1 MATGPRYKVPMRR
14 RREGRTN
21 YHSRLALL
29 LSKEDRVVVRKSTRN
44 VQIQLIAPTPI
55 GDVTYSSAISTELG
69 KYGYSGPT
77 GNTTAA
83 YLTGLLFGLRA
94 LKNGYEF
101 GILDIGLHTS
111 TPGSRIYA
119 ALKGVV
125 EAGFEIPHD
134 DSVFP
139 SDERVRGED
148 AAEYNG
154 SDLPAQFDT
163 AVEKIKAE
171 FK

>member
-69 KYGYSGPT
+69 KYGYNGPT